1 MPAGARFMSPTRIF
15 DALFVNQ
22 LFHVSDKGET
32 IFTPYGL
39 FKDGY
44 LVPSNREAG
53 IRLRVRRLTLIAL
66 AGTLVLIAIAS
77 PLGEKLS
84 HAWFFGGALTVLIIE
99 FFAIIRQLQRLTL
112 GLKPVARK
120 DI

>member
-1 MPAGARFMSPTRIF
+1 MSPTRIF
-15 DALFVNQ
+15 DVLFVNQ
-22 LFHVSDKGET
+22 LFHVADTGET
-32 IFTPYGL
+32 IFMPYGQ

-53 IRLRVRRLTLIAL
+53 IRSGVRRLTLVAF
-66 AGTLVLIAIAS
+66 AGTLVLVAIAS
-77 PLGEKLS
+77 PLGEKVPN
-84 HAWFFGGALTVLIIE
+84 AWFFGGALTVLIIE
-99 FFAIIRQLQRLTL
+99 VFAIIRHLKRMTL

>member
-1 MPAGARFMSPTRIF
+1 MSPTRIF

-44 LVPSNREAG
+44 LVPSNREAV
-53 IRLRVRRLTLIAL
+53 IRSRVRRLTLIAF
-66 AGTLVLIAIAS
+66 AGTLVLVAIAS
-77 PLGEKLS
+77 PFGEKLPN
-84 HAWFFGGALTVLIIE
+84 AWFFGGALTVLIIE
-99 FFAIIRQLQRLTL
+99 VCAIIGQLKRLTL
-112 GLKPVARK
+112 GLTPVARK